1 MVTMIRAII
10 FDFDGLILE
19 TEEPTYQAWAEIYQS
34 FGFALPFSTWMANV
48 GTTQG
53 DFDPRN
59 ELERLVNSSLDWEQ
73 IELRRRAI
81 ENQLIETQPALPGAA
96 QYLKDARRLGYKV
109 GIASNSPIDWVTKY
123 MGRLGLADCVD
134 HFSTSEHVRHIKP
147 DPEIYLNALCGLD
160 VRADEAIALE
170 DSLIG
175 VRAARRAGIFC
186 VAVPNPL
193 IRGVTFAEANYQLQS
208 LEEMPL
214 ESLLQRINPIKTQ
227 GAAS

>member
-1 MVTMIRAII
+1 MVRAII

-19 TEEPTYQAWAEIYQS
+19 TEEPTYQSWAEIYHS
-34 FGFALPFSTWMANV
+34 FSFPLPFSTWMANV

-53 DFDPRN
+53 DFDPQR
-59 ELERLVNSSLDWEQ
+59 ELERLVGHQLDWEQ
-73 IELRRRAI
+73 IEAERRVI
-81 ENQLIETQPALPGAA
+81 EDRLIEAQVALPGAE
-96 QYLKDARRLGYKV
+96 QYLHDARSLGYKV

-123 MGRLGLADCVD
+123 MTRLELVDCID
-134 HFSTSEHVRHIKP
+134 FFSTSEYVGHIKP
-147 DPEIYLNALCGLD
+147 DPEIYLNALGGLG

-193 IRGVTFAEANYQLQS
+193 IRGATFDEANYHISS

-214 ESLLQRINPIKTQ
+214 ESLLLRILPLKTQ
-227 GAAS
+227 EAAS

>member
-34 FGFALPFSTWMANV
+34 FGFPLPFSTWMANV

-53 DFDPRN
+53 DFDPRS
-59 ELERLVNSSLDWEQ
+59 ELERLVKGSLDWEQ

-96 QYLKDARRLGYKV
+96 QYLQDARRLGYKV
-109 GIASNSPIDWVTKY
+109 GIASNSPIAWVTKY
-123 MGRLGLADCVD
+123 MSRLGLLDCVD
-134 HFSTSEHVRHIKP
+134 RFSTSDFVKHIKP
-147 DPEIYLNALCGLD
+147 DPEIYLNALQALELSA
-160 VRADEAIALE
+160 ADAIALE

-193 IRGVTFAEANYQLQS
+193 IRGVTFAEANFQLQS

-214 ESLLQRINPIKTQ
+214 ESLLERINPLKTQ
-227 GAAS
+227 EVAA